1 MTDLIQFAF
10 IIFTKYILL
19 FSYFLLI
26 GRSFVILVNIYLL
39 KEVPKKATIFE
50 TKSQII
56 YPLIGLA
63 VTGNLLILFNYFLK
77 LKSPLVYFLLILAL
91 TPNLL
96 SFWNFEFKIKNIFNI
111 QNIFVFLIIPGVL
124 LISSSDINFHYDAA
138 YYHLNH
144 QNWLRESNLI
154 VGTVNIFWPFGMSSI
169 FEYLSSILWVG
180 ESLIYLHFLNIT
192 FIHVFFSFIFFHIYN
207 SENRNL
213 KNSSWF
219 LLLFSILDN
228 FGISGGRNGF
238 IYIQE
243 IGKQDTAVAT
253 LFCLLSITLLDKIQ
267 KKNSNKS
274 DFLYLSILVF
284 FIFEI
289 KVSGVIIFVLYFTYL
304 FGLIVKRDFKIK
316 QIVYL
321 QLPTIFF
328 GLIWSIKSILT
339 TGCLIFPLSFT
350 CNENFWWYELGST
363 ERVENYTTATSFSY
377 MEYFTSKDLNFF
389 NWLQDFFFSE
399 SNSTFSNF
407 YLSLYTNFLIS
418 LLILYIVKITLFT
431 KINVSIRF
439 KGIIFSYSLLGVMYL
454 VFYGPIP
461 RYSMGILCTIICTF
475 GFFTGTTKIKM
486 PKNLGIVLF
495 LAAIFLFPRISSY
508 QNFINN
514 KDINL
519 FDPRVE
525 SQYINISTNND
536 WVRPDSGDRCWINL
550 NCTMEEKKIIIND
563 DSYFKVAY
571 KED

>member
-1 MTDLIQFAF
+1 MIDLLIFALTLF
-10 IIFTKYILL
+10 SKYILM
-19 FSYFLLI
+19 FSLFLLI
-26 GRSFVILVNIYLL
+26 GRSFVMFVDNYLL
-39 KEVPKKATIFE
+39 KHTPKRDVILGTRAE
-50 TKSQII
+50 II

-63 VTGNLLILFNYFLK
+63 ITGNLLIFLNYFVELK
-77 LKSPLVYFLLILAL
+77 NPIIYFFLVIAL
-91 TPNLL
+91 VPNLL
-96 SFWNFEFKIKNIFNI
+96 SLRVLTLNIANI
-111 QNIFVFLIIPGVL
+111 LNTQNIFLYLIIPGIL

-192 FIHVFFSFIFFHIYN
+192 FIHVFFSFIFYHLHN

-213 KNSSWF
+213 KNASWF
-219 LLLFSILDN
+219 LLLFSVLDN

-253 LFCLLSITLLDKIQ
+253 LFCLLSILLLDKIQ
-267 KKNSNKS
+267 KKNSNKP
-274 DFLYLSILVF
+274 DFVYLSILVF

-289 KVSGVIIFVLYFTYL
+289 KVSGVIIFLLYFIYL
-304 FGLIVKRDFKIK
+304 YGLIVNSNFKIK
-316 QIVYL
+316 QILYL

-350 CNENFWWYELGST
+350 CNENFWWYEQGST
-363 ERVENYTTATSFSY
+363 ERVEEYTTATSFSY
-377 MEYFTSKDLNFF
+377 MEYFTSRDLNFF
-389 NWLQDFFFSE
+389 NWVQDFFFSE

-407 YLSLYTNFLIS
+407 YLSVYTNFLIS

-431 KINVSIRF
+431 KSNVSIRF
-439 KGIIFSYSLLGVMYL
+439 KGIIFSYALLGVMYL

-475 GFFTGTTKIKM
+475 GFFTETTKIKT
-486 PKNLGIVLF
+486 PKYLGKILF
-495 LAAIFLFPRISSY
+495 LAAISLFPRVSSY

-525 SQYINISTNND
+525 SQYIDISTNND
-536 WVRPDSGDRCWINL
+536 WVKPDSGDRCWINL
-550 NCTMEEKKIIIND
+550 NCTMEEKKIIVND
-563 DSYFKVAY
+563 DGYFKFAY
-571 KED
+571 KEE

>member
-1 MTDLIQFAF
+1 M
-10 IIFTKYILL
+10 
-19 FSYFLLI
+19 FSLFLLI
-26 GRSFVILVNIYLL
+26 GRSFVMFVDNYLL
-39 KEVPKKATIFE
+39 KHTPKRDVILGTRAE
-50 TKSQII
+50 II

-63 VTGNLLILFNYFLK
+63 ITGNLLIFLNYFVELK
-77 LKSPLVYFLLILAL
+77 NPIIYFFLVIAL
-91 TPNLL
+91 VPNLL
-96 SFWNFEFKIKNIFNI
+96 SLRVLTLNIANI
-111 QNIFVFLIIPGVL
+111 LNTQNIFLYLIIPGIL

-192 FIHVFFSFIFFHIYN
+192 FIHVFFSFIFYHLHN

-213 KNSSWF
+213 KNASWF
-219 LLLFSILDN
+219 LLLFSVLDN

-253 LFCLLSITLLDKIQ
+253 LFCLLSILLLDKIQ
-267 KKNSNKS
+267 KKNSNKP
-274 DFLYLSILVF
+274 DFVYLSILVF

-289 KVSGVIIFVLYFTYL
+289 KVSGVIIFVLYFIYL
-304 FGLIVKRDFKIK
+304 YGLIVNSNFKIK
-316 QIVYL
+316 QILYL

-350 CNENFWWYELGST
+350 CNENFWWYEQGST
-363 ERVENYTTATSFSY
+363 ERVEEYTTATSFSY
-377 MEYFTSKDLNFF
+377 MEYFTSRDLNFF
-389 NWLQDFFFSE
+389 NWVQDFFFSE

-407 YLSLYTNFLIS
+407 YLSVYTNFLIS

-431 KINVSIRF
+431 KSNVSIRF
-439 KGIIFSYSLLGVMYL
+439 KGIIFSYALLGVMYL

-475 GFFTGTTKIKM
+475 GFFTETTKIKT
-486 PKNLGIVLF
+486 PKYLGKILF
-495 LAAIFLFPRISSY
+495 LAAISLFPRVSSY

-525 SQYINISTNND
+525 SQYIDISTNND
-536 WVRPDSGDRCWINL
+536 WVKPDSGDRCWINL
-550 NCTMEEKKIIIND
+550 NCTMEEKKIIVND
-563 DSYFKVAY
+563 DGYFKFAY
-571 KED
+571 KEE

>member
-1 MTDLIQFAF
+1 M
-10 IIFTKYILL
+10 
-19 FSYFLLI
+19 FSFFLLI
-26 GRSFVILVNIYLL
+26 GRSFVMFVDNYLL
-39 KEVPKKATIFE
+39 KYIPKRDVILGTRAE
-50 TKSQII
+50 II

-63 VTGNLLILFNYFLK
+63 ITGNLLIFLNYFVELK
-77 LKSPLVYFLLILAL
+77 NPIIYFFLVIAL
-91 TPNLL
+91 VPNLL
-96 SFWNFEFKIKNIFNI
+96 SLRVLTLNIANI
-111 QNIFVFLIIPGVL
+111 LNTQNIFLYLIIPGIL

-192 FIHVFFSFIFFHIYN
+192 FIHVFFSFIFYHLHN

-213 KNSSWF
+213 KNASWF

-253 LFCLLSITLLDKIQ
+253 LFCLLSILLLDKIQ
-267 KKNSNKS
+267 KKNSNKP
-274 DFLYLSILVF
+274 DFVYLSILVF

-289 KVSGVIIFVLYFTYL
+289 KVSGVIIFVLYFIYL
-304 FGLIVKRDFKIK
+304 YGLIVNSNFKIK
-316 QIVYL
+316 HIVYL

-350 CNENFWWYELGST
+350 CNENFWWYEQGST
-363 ERVENYTTATSFSY
+363 ERVEEYTTATSFSY
-377 MEYFTSKDLNFF
+377 MEYFTSRDLNFF
-389 NWLQDFFFSE
+389 NWVQDFFFSE
-399 SNSTFSNF
+399 PNSTFSNF
-407 YLSLYTNFLIS
+407 YLSVYTNFLIS
-418 LLILYIVKITLFT
+418 LLILYIVKITIFT
-431 KINVSIRF
+431 KRNVSIRF
-439 KGIIFSYSLLGVMYL
+439 KGIIFTYALLGVLYL

-475 GFFTGTTKIKM
+475 GFFTETTKIKI
-486 PKNLGIVLF
+486 PKYLGIILF
-495 LAAIFLFPRISSY
+495 LAAISLLPRVSSY

-525 SQYINISTNND
+525 SQYTDISTNND

-550 NCTMEEKKIIIND
+550 NCTMEEKKIIVND
-563 DSYFKVAY
+563 NGYFKFAY
-571 KED
+571 KEE

>member
-1 MTDLIQFAF
+1 MIDLLIFALTLF
-10 IIFTKYILL
+10 SKYILM
-19 FSYFLLI
+19 FSFFLLI
-26 GRSFVILVNIYLL
+26 GRSSVMFVDNCLLRHTPKRDVILGT
-39 KEVPKKATIFE
+39 KAE
-50 TKSQII
+50 II

-63 VTGNLLILFNYFLK
+63 ITGNLLIFLNYFVELK
-77 LKSPLVYFLLILAL
+77 NPIIYFFLVVAL
-91 TPNLL
+91 VPNLL
-96 SFWNFEFKIKNIFNI
+96 SLRVLTLNIANI
-111 QNIFVFLIIPGVL
+111 LNTQNIFLYLIIPGIL

-154 VGTVNIFWPFGMSSI
+154 VGTVNIFWPFGMSSV

-192 FIHVFFSFIFFHIYN
+192 FIHVFFSFIFYHLHN

-213 KNSSWF
+213 KNASWF
-219 LLLFSILDN
+219 LLLFSVLDN

-253 LFCLLSITLLDKIQ
+253 LFCLLSILLLDKIQ
-267 KKNSNKS
+267 KKNSNKP
-274 DFLYLSILVF
+274 DFVYLSILVF

-289 KVSGVIIFVLYFTYL
+289 KVSGVIIFVLYFIYL
-304 FGLIVKRDFKIK
+304 YGLIVNSNFKIK
-316 QIVYL
+316 HILYL

-350 CNENFWWYELGST
+350 CNENFWWYEQGST
-363 ERVENYTTATSFSY
+363 ERVEEYTTATSFSY

-389 NWLQDFFFSE
+389 NWVQDFFFSE

-407 YLSLYTNFLIS
+407 YLSVYTNFLIS

-431 KINVSIRF
+431 KSNVSIRF
-439 KGIIFSYSLLGVMYL
+439 KGIIFSYALLSVMYL
-454 VFYGPIP
+454 LFYGPIP

-475 GFFTGTTKIKM
+475 GFFTETTKIKT
-486 PKNLGIVLF
+486 PKYLGKILF
-495 LAAIFLFPRISSY
+495 LAAISLFPRVSSY

-525 SQYINISTNND
+525 SQYIDISTNND
-536 WVRPDSGDRCWINL
+536 WVKPDSGDRCWINL
-550 NCTMEEKKIIIND
+550 NCTMEEKKIIVND
-563 DSYFKVAY
+563 DGYFKFAY
-571 KED
+571 KEE

>member
-1 MTDLIQFAF
+1 MIDLLIFALTLF
-10 IIFTKYILL
+10 SKYILI
-19 FSYFLLI
+19 FSFFLLI
-26 GRSFVILVNIYLL
+26 GRSFVMFVDNYLL
-39 KEVPKKATIFE
+39 KHSPKRDVILGTRAE
-50 TKSQII
+50 II

-63 VTGNLLILFNYFLK
+63 TTGNLLIFLNYFVELK
-77 LKSPLVYFLLILAL
+77 NPIIYFFLVIAL
-91 TPNLL
+91 VPNLL
-96 SFWNFEFKIKNIFNI
+96 SLRVLTLNIANI
-111 QNIFVFLIIPGVL
+111 LNTQNIFLYLIIPGIL

-192 FIHVFFSFIFFHIYN
+192 FIHVFFSFIFYHLHN

-213 KNSSWF
+213 KNASWF
-219 LLLFSILDN
+219 LLLFSVLDN

-253 LFCLLSITLLDKIQ
+253 LFCLLSILLLDKIQ
-267 KKNSNKS
+267 KKNSNKH
-274 DFLYLSILVF
+274 DFVYLSILVF

-289 KVSGVIIFVLYFTYL
+289 KVSGVIIFVLYFIYL
-304 FGLIVKRDFKIK
+304 YGLIVNSNFKIK
-316 QIVYL
+316 HIVYL

-350 CNENFWWYELGST
+350 CNENFWWYEQGST
-363 ERVENYTTATSFSY
+363 ERVEEYTTATSFSY
-377 MEYFTSKDLNFF
+377 MEYFTSRDLNFF
-389 NWLQDFFFSE
+389 NWVQDFFFSE
-399 SNSTFSNF
+399 PNSTFSNF
-407 YLSLYTNFLIS
+407 YLSVYTNFLIS
-418 LLILYIVKITLFT
+418 LLILYIVKITIFT
-431 KINVSIRF
+431 KSNVSIRF
-439 KGIIFSYSLLGVMYL
+439 KGIIFTYALLGVLYL

-475 GFFTGTTKIKM
+475 GFFTETTKIKI
-486 PKNLGIVLF
+486 PKYLGITLF
-495 LAAIFLFPRISSY
+495 LAAISLLPRVSSY

-525 SQYINISTNND
+525 SQYTDISTNND

-550 NCTMEEKKIIIND
+550 NCTMEEKKIIVND
-563 DSYFKVAY
+563 NGYFKFAY
-571 KED
+571 KEE

>member
-1 MTDLIQFAF
+1 M
-10 IIFTKYILL
+10 
-19 FSYFLLI
+19 FSLFLLI
-26 GRSFVILVNIYLL
+26 GRSFVMFVDNYLL
-39 KEVPKKATIFE
+39 KHTPKRDVILGTRAE
-50 TKSQII
+50 II

-63 VTGNLLILFNYFLK
+63 ITGNLLIFLNYFVELK
-77 LKSPLVYFLLILAL
+77 NPIIYFFLVIAL
-91 TPNLL
+91 VPNLL
-96 SFWNFEFKIKNIFNI
+96 SLRVLTLNIANI
-111 QNIFVFLIIPGVL
+111 LNTQNIFLYLIIPGIL

-192 FIHVFFSFIFFHIYN
+192 FIHVFFSFIFYHLHN

-213 KNSSWF
+213 KNASWF
-219 LLLFSILDN
+219 LLLFSVLDN

-253 LFCLLSITLLDKIQ
+253 LFCLLSILLLDKIQ
-267 KKNSNKS
+267 KKNSNKP
-274 DFLYLSILVF
+274 DFVYLSILVF

-289 KVSGVIIFVLYFTYL
+289 KVSGVIIFVLYFIYL
-304 FGLIVKRDFKIK
+304 YGLIVNSNFKIK
-316 QIVYL
+316 HILYL

-350 CNENFWWYELGST
+350 CNENFWWYEQGST
-363 ERVENYTTATSFSY
+363 ERVEEYTTATSFSY
-377 MEYFTSKDLNFF
+377 MEYFTSRDLNFF
-389 NWLQDFFFSE
+389 NWVQDFFFSE

-407 YLSLYTNFLIS
+407 YLSVYTNFLIS

-431 KINVSIRF
+431 KSNVSIRF
-439 KGIIFSYSLLGVMYL
+439 KGIIFSYALLGVMYL

-475 GFFTGTTKIKM
+475 GFFTETTKIKI
-486 PKNLGIVLF
+486 PKYLGIILF
-495 LAAIFLFPRISSY
+495 LAAISLLPRVSSY

-525 SQYINISTNND
+525 SQYTDISTNND

-550 NCTMEEKKIIIND
+550 NCTMEEKKIIVND
-563 DSYFKVAY
+563 DGYFKFAY
-571 KED
+571 KEE

>member
-1 MTDLIQFAF
+1 M
-10 IIFTKYILL
+10 
-19 FSYFLLI
+19 FSLFLLI
-26 GRSFVILVNIYLL
+26 GRSFVMFIDNYLL
-39 KEVPKKATIFE
+39 KHTPKRNVILGTRAE
-50 TKSQII
+50 II

-63 VTGNLLILFNYFLK
+63 ITGNLLIFLNYFVELK
-77 LKSPLVYFLLILAL
+77 NPIIYFFLVIAL
-91 TPNLL
+91 VPNLL
-96 SFWNFEFKIKNIFNI
+96 SLRVLTLNIANI
-111 QNIFVFLIIPGVL
+111 LNTQNIFLYLIIPGIL

-192 FIHVFFSFIFFHIYN
+192 FIHVFFSFIFYHLHN

-213 KNSSWF
+213 KNASWF
-219 LLLFSILDN
+219 LLLFSVLDN

-253 LFCLLSITLLDKIQ
+253 LFCLLSILLLDKIQ
-267 KKNSNKS
+267 KKNSNKP
-274 DFLYLSILVF
+274 DFVYLSILVF

-289 KVSGVIIFVLYFTYL
+289 KVSGVIIFVLYFIYL
-304 FGLIVKRDFKIK
+304 YGLIVNSNFKIK
-316 QIVYL
+316 HILYL

-350 CNENFWWYELGST
+350 CNENFWWYEQGST
-363 ERVENYTTATSFSY
+363 ERVEEYTTATSFSY
-377 MEYFTSKDLNFF
+377 MEYFTSRDLNFF
-389 NWLQDFFFSE
+389 NWVQDFFFSD

-407 YLSLYTNFLIS
+407 YLSVYTNFLIS

-431 KINVSIRF
+431 KSNVSIRF
-439 KGIIFSYSLLGVMYL
+439 KGIIFSYALLGVMYL

-475 GFFTGTTKIKM
+475 GFFTETTKIKT
-486 PKNLGIVLF
+486 PKYLGKILF
-495 LAAIFLFPRISSY
+495 LAAISLFPRVSSY

-525 SQYINISTNND
+525 SQYIDISTNND
-536 WVRPDSGDRCWINL
+536 WVKPDSGDRCWINL
-550 NCTMEEKKIIIND
+550 NCTMEEKKIIVND
-563 DSYFKVAY
+563 DGYFKFAY
-571 KED
+571 KEE

>member
-1 MTDLIQFAF
+1 M
-10 IIFTKYILL
+10 
-19 FSYFLLI
+19 FSLFLLI
-26 GRSFVILVNIYLL
+26 GRSFVMFIDNYLL
-39 KEVPKKATIFE
+39 KHTPKRNVILGTRAE
-50 TKSQII
+50 II

-63 VTGNLLILFNYFLK
+63 ITGNLLIFLNYFVELK
-77 LKSPLVYFLLILAL
+77 NPIIYFFLVIAL
-91 TPNLL
+91 VPNLL
-96 SFWNFEFKIKNIFNI
+96 SLRVLTLNIANI
-111 QNIFVFLIIPGVL
+111 LNTQNIFLYLIIPGIL

-192 FIHVFFSFIFFHIYN
+192 FIHVFFSFIFYHLHN

-213 KNSSWF
+213 KNASWF
-219 LLLFSILDN
+219 LLLFSVLDN

-253 LFCLLSITLLDKIQ
+253 LFCLLSILLLDKIQ
-267 KKNSNKS
+267 KKNSNKP
-274 DFLYLSILVF
+274 DFVYLSILVF

-289 KVSGVIIFVLYFTYL
+289 KVSGVIIFLLYFIYL
-304 FGLIVKRDFKIK
+304 YGLIVNSNFKIK
-316 QIVYL
+316 HILYL

-350 CNENFWWYELGST
+350 CNENFWWYEQGST
-363 ERVENYTTATSFSY
+363 ERVEEYTTATSFSY
-377 MEYFTSKDLNFF
+377 MEYFTSRDLNFF
-389 NWLQDFFFSE
+389 NWVQDFFFSE
-399 SNSTFSNF
+399 SNNTFSNF
-407 YLSLYTNFLIS
+407 YLSVYTNFLIS

-431 KINVSIRF
+431 KSNVSIRF
-439 KGIIFSYSLLGVMYL
+439 KGIIFSYALLGVMYL

-475 GFFTGTTKIKM
+475 GFFTETTKIKT
-486 PKNLGIVLF
+486 PKYLAKILF
-495 LAAIFLFPRISSY
+495 LAAISLFPRVSSY

-525 SQYINISTNND
+525 SQYIDISTNND
-536 WVRPDSGDRCWINL
+536 WVKPDSGDRCWINL
-550 NCTMEEKKIIIND
+550 NCTMEEKKIIVND
-563 DSYFKVAY
+563 DGYFKFAY
-571 KED
+571 KEE

>member
-1 MTDLIQFAF
+1 M
-10 IIFTKYILL
+10 
-19 FSYFLLI
+19 FSFFLLI
-26 GRSFVILVNIYLL
+26 GRSFVMFVDNYLL
-39 KEVPKKATIFE
+39 KHTPKRDVILGTRAE
-50 TKSQII
+50 II

-63 VTGNLLILFNYFLK
+63 ITGNLLIFLNYFVELK
-77 LKSPLVYFLLILAL
+77 NPIIYFFLVIAL
-91 TPNLL
+91 VPNLL
-96 SFWNFEFKIKNIFNI
+96 SLRVLTLNIANI
-111 QNIFVFLIIPGVL
+111 LNTQNIFLYLIIPGIL

-192 FIHVFFSFIFFHIYN
+192 FIHVFFSFIFYHLHN

-213 KNSSWF
+213 KNASWF
-219 LLLFSILDN
+219 LLLFSVLDN

-253 LFCLLSITLLDKIQ
+253 LFCLLSILLLDKIQ
-267 KKNSNKS
+267 KKNSNKP
-274 DFLYLSILVF
+274 DFVYLSILVF

-289 KVSGVIIFVLYFTYL
+289 KVSGVIIFVLYFIYL
-304 FGLIVKRDFKIK
+304 YGLIVNSNFKIK
-316 QIVYL
+316 HILYL

-350 CNENFWWYELGST
+350 CNENFWWYEQGST
-363 ERVENYTTATSFSY
+363 ERVEEYTTATSFSY
-377 MEYFTSKDLNFF
+377 MEYFTSRDLNFF
-389 NWLQDFFFSE
+389 NWVQDFFFSD

-407 YLSLYTNFLIS
+407 YLSVYTNFLIS

-431 KINVSIRF
+431 KSNVSIRF
-439 KGIIFSYSLLGVMYL
+439 KGIIFSYALLGVMYL
-454 VFYGPIP
+454 LFYGPIP

-475 GFFTGTTKIKM
+475 GFFTETTKIKT
-486 PKNLGIVLF
+486 PKYLGKILF
-495 LAAIFLFPRISSY
+495 LAAISLFPRVSSY

-525 SQYINISTNND
+525 SQYIDISTNND
-536 WVRPDSGDRCWINL
+536 WVKPDSGDRCWINL
-550 NCTMEEKKIIIND
+550 NCTMEEKKIIVND
-563 DSYFKVAY
+563 DGYFKFAY
-571 KED
+571 KEE

>member
-1 MTDLIQFAF
+1 M
-10 IIFTKYILL
+10 
-19 FSYFLLI
+19 FSFFLLI
-26 GRSFVILVNIYLL
+26 GRSFVMFVDNCLLRHTPKRDVILGT
-39 KEVPKKATIFE
+39 KAE
-50 TKSQII
+50 II

-63 VTGNLLILFNYFLK
+63 ITGNLLIFLNYFVELK
-77 LKSPLVYFLLILAL
+77 NPIIYFFLVVAL
-91 TPNLL
+91 VPNLL
-96 SFWNFEFKIKNIFNI
+96 SLRVLTLNIANI
-111 QNIFVFLIIPGVL
+111 LNTQNIFLYLIIPGIL

-154 VGTVNIFWPFGMSSI
+154 VGTVNIFWPFGMSSV

-192 FIHVFFSFIFFHIYN
+192 FIHVFFSFIFYHLHN

-213 KNSSWF
+213 KNASWF
-219 LLLFSILDN
+219 LLLFSVLDN

-253 LFCLLSITLLDKIQ
+253 LFCLLSILLLDKIQ
-267 KKNSNKS
+267 KKNSNKP
-274 DFLYLSILVF
+274 DFVYLSILVF

-289 KVSGVIIFVLYFTYL
+289 KVSGVIIFVLYFIYL
-304 FGLIVKRDFKIK
+304 YGLIVNSNFKIK
-316 QIVYL
+316 HILYL

-350 CNENFWWYELGST
+350 CNENFWWYEQGST
-363 ERVENYTTATSFSY
+363 ERVEEYTTATSFSY

-389 NWLQDFFFSE
+389 NWVQDFFFSE

-407 YLSLYTNFLIS
+407 YLSVYTNFLIS

-431 KINVSIRF
+431 KSNVSIRF
-439 KGIIFSYSLLGVMYL
+439 KGIIFSYALLSVMYL
-454 VFYGPIP
+454 LFYGPIP

-475 GFFTGTTKIKM
+475 GFFTETTKIKT
-486 PKNLGIVLF
+486 PKYLGKILF
-495 LAAIFLFPRISSY
+495 LAAISLFPRVSSY

-525 SQYINISTNND
+525 SQYIDISTNND
-536 WVRPDSGDRCWINL
+536 WVKPDSGDRCWINL
-550 NCTMEEKKIIIND
+550 NCTMEEKKIIVND
-563 DSYFKVAY
+563 DGYFKFAY
-571 KED
+571 KEE